1 VANRSTPAKRAS
13 DGKKQVKRIQRH
25 YKTDL
30 KKRRKLLPG
39 EIEYVDDMT
48 LVLKLAGYTNSQIA
62 SAIGISRGQVKEILE
77 KPEVTEKLLA
87 LRTRLPQAAL
97 DLIQGLMI
105 EAVVTIADVMRTEID
120 PKWRLQSAFDLL
132 DRGGVTKA
140 SRQERHN
147 INEDRTTFTDDGIV
161 EKLRAASPEVQEEAA
176 QIIERLEV
184 LLQVEAETADVGE
197 GEDEA

>member
-1 VANRSTPAKRAS
+1 MANRSTPATRAS
-13 DGKKQVKRIQRH
+13 AGKKEVKRIQRR

-39 EIEYVDDMT
+39 EIEYIDDMVV
-48 LVLKLAGYTNSQIA
+48 VLKLASYTNSQIA
-62 SAIGISRGQVKEILE
+62 ASVGISRGQVKEILE
-77 KPEVTEKLLA
+77 KPDVTEKLIS
-87 LRTRLPQAAL
+87 LRARLPQAAL
-97 DLIQGLMI
+97 DLIHGLMI

-147 INEDRTTFTDDGIV
+147 INEDRTTITDDGIV
-161 EKLRAASPEVQEEAA
+161 EKLRAASPEIQEEAA

-184 LLQVEAETADVGE
+184 LLQVEADTAEVAE
-197 GEDEA
+197 GDDE